1 VKKLEALKVLFVDDE
16 IDFLETLM
24 KRMKKRGVDVVGVGS
39 GEQALDYLNEQ
50 PVDVIVLDV
59 RMPGI
64 GGIKTLREIKKID
77 PLMEVIMLTGHAS
90 IEAAI
95 EGMQSGAFDYLMKP
109 ADFDELLYKLQ
120 DAYKRRTIQKQKIE
134 KLGNIKLTDQKKGAI
149 ST

>member
-1 VKKLEALKVLFVDDE
+1 MESLKVLFVDDE

-24 KRMKKRGVDVVGVGS
+24 KRMKKRGVDVAGVGN
-39 GEQALDYLNEQ
+39 GEQALDYLNEH

-64 GGIKTLREIKKID
+64 GGINTLKEIKKID

-95 EGMQSGAFDYLMKP
+95 EGMELGAFDYLMKP
-109 ADFDELLYKLQ
+109 ADFDELFYKIQ
-120 DAYKRRTIQKQKIE
+120 DAFKRRTIQKQKIE
-134 KLGNIKLTDQKKGAI
+134 KLGDLKLTDQKKGVI

>member
-1 VKKLEALKVLFVDDE
+1 LETFKVLFVDDE

-24 KRMKKRGVDVVGVGS
+24 KRMKKRGVDVAGVGS
-39 GEQALDYLNEQ
+39 GEQALYYLNKQ

-64 GGIKTLREIKKID
+64 GGINTLKEIKKMD

-109 ADFDELLYKLQ
+109 ADFDELFYKLQ
-120 DAYKRRTIQKQKIE
+120 DAVKRRTIQKQKIE
-134 KLGNIKLTDQKKGAI
+134 KLGNIRLTDQKKGAI

>member
-1 VKKLEALKVLFVDDE
+1 VRKLETFKVLFVDDE

-24 KRMKKRGVDVVGVGS
+24 KRMKKRGVDVAGVGS
-39 GEQALDYLNEQ
+39 GEQALYYLNKQ

-64 GGIKTLREIKKID
+64 GGINTLKEIKKMD

-109 ADFDELLYKLQ
+109 ADFDELFYKLQ
-120 DAYKRRTIQKQKIE
+120 DAFKRRTIQKQKIE
-134 KLGNIKLTDQKKGAI
+134 KLGDLKLTDQKKGVI
-149 ST
+149 